1 MQWQDTPNTD
11 SFSGFPPVCDEEV
24 PVFFL
29 PLSGIDRHQ
38 GGGSL
43 GVDGWVWPPALHAIR
58 TTNFFL
64 AINTAIL
71 QNYTGEWVRV
81 RVKNMI
87 NHDCWIY
94 VSATVC
100 VVKADGGMGPRS
112 HWLCWPEGG
121 EESVCCQLWL
131 FWALGLQKGL
141 MTGNFPATCAY
152 LSKGFSFV
160 NKCHHCF

>member
-1 MQWQDTPNTD
+1 MQWQNTPNTD

-43 GVDGWVWPPALHAIR
+43 DVDGWVWPPALHAIR

-100 VVKADGGMGPRS
+100 CKGWWWNGTPITLTVLTWGGRG
-112 HWLCWPEGG
+112 
-121 EESVCCQLWL
+121 VCLL
-131 FWALGLQKGL
+131 SAVTLLGL
-141 MTGNFPATCAY
+141 
-152 LSKGFSFV
+152 GFAKKTHDRQPSCNMCISFQRFFFC
-160 NKCHHCF
+160 K